1 MHTIRCIWARLY
13 CLSSSSTVRLWA
25 HLCPLVPL
33 WISTMWKESASRR
46 YGVRSWANSVWRVL
60 RSPWDRAKSPIKFK
74 HCITAPRSYW
84 RSSGGIGSRVAV
96 RTARR
101 QSITPRRYTNS
112 TWSTVHQKV
121 VSIETLQ
128 IAKFRF
134 LACCSV
140 RNYAEKEPMPSRRTE
155 FFQTPSLKNLT
166 LFCTHVLEPACT
178 CCPGRFSIIST
189 KFFCTTKLKNQF
201 PGHSIKKPLL

>member
-1 MHTIRCIWARLY
+1 
-13 CLSSSSTVRLWA
+13 
-25 HLCPLVPL
+25 
-33 WISTMWKESASRR
+33 MWKESASRR

-112 TWSTVHQKV
+112 TWSTVRQKV

-128 IAKFRF
+128 ITKFLFISGWNANGRY
-134 LACCSV
+134 LRSV
-140 RNYAEKEPMPSRRTE
+140 RNYAAKEPVPSRRTVSKPQVGE
-155 FFQTPSLKNLT
+155 KICSWNQ
-166 LFCTHVLEPACT
+166 
-178 CCPGRFSIIST
+178 IISLT
-189 KFFCTTKLKNQF
+189 DGKWQHICMFYNYVTRIWRCFVHMCWSLPALVAQAGFVQISRINFQVIQ
-201 PGHSIKKPLL
+201 GKPAL